1 MSSDTPDSSSLD
13 IHLLGRFRCEVDG
26 VNVEERRWSRRKAK
40 LLVKLLALQPHH
52 QLHREQISELLWS
65 EQDADAAVSNFNN
78 ILYAARRALEPQ
90 LPSRAESSFVIIQ
103 EQQVLL
109 RAPGQLWIDVDAFE
123 QHADAA
129 FKSNAADDYEA
140 ALELYGG
147 DLLPE
152 DPYEEWADA
161 RRESLRLKY
170 RKLLSKLAAHHER
183 NNQLEQAVKRLEELL
198 ADDETNEEAQRR
210 LMRLYALSG
219 ARSEALRQY
228 KQCCDA
234 LRRVIDAAPER
245 ATVQLYEQIVAGKIE
260 PLSSSD
266 AAGENVRRASPA
278 NSTAVI
284 AHPERGTT
292 RETVEG
298 SARAA
303 SQKKTPPNNLPQ
315 PLTSFVGR
323 KKEIEEVREALSA
336 TRLLTLSGIGGMG
349 KTRLAL
355 ELTAGLLEEYE
366 DGIWLVEM
374 AALASPAL
382 VPQSVASALGV
393 RDQPGEP
400 LQTTL
405 SDFLRPRTLLL
416 VLDNCE
422 HLVEACAALV
432 EALLRAC
439 PNLRVLTTSREA
451 LGITGE
457 TLWRVPSLSLPEA
470 EESLETEALL
480 RYEAARLFVERARLS
495 HPDFQ
500 LTRQNAQPLAQLC
513 RRLDGIP
520 LALELAAARAKVL
533 SIEQMLVKLDDRFLL
548 LTGGS
553 RTAQPRQQT
562 LRAALDWSYNLLP
575 PAERVLLSRLSVFAG
590 GCSLEA
596 AEAVCA
602 GSEIEAGAMLDLL
615 MHLVDKSLVN
625 FTERGAEGRYRMLE
639 TIRQYAAEKLQ
650 ESGEESQLSARHGG
664 WFLQLAEEAE
674 QLMWKSASSD
684 WLARLEAEH
693 DNFRAALRWSIE
705 RVEVETGL
713 RIAGALW
720 RFWEVRG
727 YLNEGRKWMETLLEL
742 DAGREASPLVRA
754 KAFSRA
760 GAIARDQGDYSRG
773 IALLEEGLALYR
785 EQGDKW
791 GAASALNG
799 LGDASHQQGDYA
811 QATLY
816 WEESLKLFVEI
827 GDKRATA
834 YLLHNLGNL
843 AKEQSSY
850 QRATALHREAL
861 PLFQEL
867 GDRRA
872 AAYSL
877 FNLGEISMYEG
888 DLERAAALQQESLSI
903 KREIGDKRGMTFSL
917 STLGDIARF
926 CGDYQTATAFYVESL
941 TLSREIGDKRSL
953 AFCLEGLAETACALG
968 DNEQSARLFGAA
980 ETLREA
986 IGAPLPQVKR
996 SDYERC
1002 TSALR
1007 AALDDE
1013 SFRTAHAQG
1022 RAMNVEQSVALA
1034 LSHPTR
1040 D

>member
-1 MSSDTPDSSSLD
+1 
-13 IHLLGRFRCEVDG
+13 LLGPFRCEVDG
-26 VNVEERRWSRRKAK
+26 TSVEERRWSRRKAK
-40 LLVKLLALQPHH
+40 LLIKLLALQPHH
-52 QLHREQISELLWS
+52 QLHREQLIETLWPELDSE
-65 EQDADAAVSNFNN
+65 AAVSNFNN
-78 ILYAARRALEPQ
+78 ILYAARRALEPH
-90 LPSRAESSFVIIQ
+90 LPSRAESRFVVIQ
-103 EQQVLL
+103 EQQILL
-109 RAPGQLWIDVDAFE
+109 RAPGKLWIDVDAFE
-123 QHADAA
+123 QRADRA
-129 FKSNAADDYEA
+129 FKSDAVDDYEA

-152 DPYEEWADA
+152 DPYEDWANT
-161 RRESLRLKY
+161 RRESLRLKH

-183 NNQLEQAVKRLEELL
+183 NNQYEHGIKRLEELI
-198 ADDETNEEAQRR
+198 ACDETNEEAQRR
-210 LMRLYALSG
+210 LMRLYALGG

-234 LRRVIDAAPER
+234 LRRLVDAAPQR

-260 PLSSSD
+260 PLPSRD
-266 AAGENVRRASPA
+266 NETERPPRTNAST
-278 NSTAVI
+278 STSVI
-284 AHPERGTT
+284 ARSASEPTKEI
-292 RETVEG
+292 VEG
-298 SARAA
+298 SARRVLG
-303 SQKKTPPNNLPQ
+303 KKAPPNNLPQ
-315 PLTSFVGR
+315 PLTSFIGR
-323 KKEIEEVREALSA
+323 EAEIAEVRHAISS
-336 TRLLTLSGIGGMG
+336 TRLLTLTGIGGMG

-355 ELTAGLLEEYE
+355 HVAACMLDEFE

-382 VPQSVASALGV
+382 VPQAVASALGV
-393 RDQPGEP
+393 RDQQGEP
-400 LQTTL
+400 LLTTL
-405 SDFLRPRTLLL
+405 SDFLRPKSLLL

-422 HLVEACAALV
+422 HLVEACATLV

-457 TLWRVPSLSLPEA
+457 TLWRVPSLSLPET
-470 EESLETEALL
+470 EESIETEALL
-480 RYEAARLFVERARLS
+480 NYEAARLFVERARLI

-500 LTRQNAQPLAQLC
+500 LTQPNAQSLAQLC

-533 SIEQMLVKLDDRFLL
+533 SVEQMLLKLDDRFRL

-575 PAERVLLSRLSVFAG
+575 ESERVLLSRLSVFAG

-602 GSEIEAGAMLDLL
+602 GGEIETGAMLDLL
-615 MHLVDKSLVN
+615 MHLVDKSLLN
-625 FTERGAEGRYRMLE
+625 FTQQGAETRYRMLE

-650 ESGEESQLSARHGG
+650 ASGEEAQLAAQHGS

-674 QLMWKSASSD
+674 QLMWQSASSD
-684 WLARLEAEH
+684 YLVRLEAEH

-705 RVEVETGL
+705 HAEVEMGL

-742 DAGREASPLVRA
+742 EAGREAAPLVRA

-785 EQGDKW
+785 QQGDKW

-799 LGDASHQQGDYA
+799 LGDAAHQQGDYA

-843 AKEQSSY
+843 AKDQSDY
-850 QRATALHREAL
+850 QRATTLHRKAL
-861 PLFQEL
+861 PLFEEL

-877 FNLGEISMYEG
+877 FNLAEISMYEG

-903 KREIGDKRGMTFSL
+903 KRELGDKRGMTFSL
-917 STLGDIARF
+917 CNLGDIARF
-926 CGDYQTATAFYVESL
+926 CSDYQKATAFYLESL

-953 AFCLEGLAETACALG
+953 AFCLEGLAETACEHG
-968 DNEQSARLFGAA
+968 ESERSARLFGAA

-996 SDYERC
+996 TDYDRC
-1002 TSALR
+1002 ISALR
-1007 AALDDE
+1007 TALADE
-1013 SFRTAHAQG
+1013 SFRTAHSQG
-1022 RAMNVEQSVALA
+1022 RAMNVEQSIALA
-1034 LSHPTR
+1034 LAQTIPS
-1040 D
+1040 